1 VKFAQITPVVAG
13 AVLLLSGCADELVT
27 ALTPEPILQ
36 DLQMAADAIVEAG
49 VLTPAPARHL
59 VVFQAGEPADFARR
73 VEELGG
79 TVVFSAGR
87 ANIGA
92 VAGLQDEAAAVL
104 EASPDIR
111 DVVPD
116 ANIEW
121 AGPMEAPAPASL
133 RAPGAQANG
142 PTAAF
147 YYPMQWNMR
156 AIGADAAWAAG
167 RTGSSDVTVAIIDTG
182 VDATHP
188 DLVGLVDLDL
198 SRSFVGPS
206 ETFWHTWWGAP
217 EWADLSGHGT
227 HVAATV
233 SSNAERAAGVTSNVR
248 ILALK
253 TIGLTG
259 APWSGLSEAIIYA
272 ADNGADVINMSLGA
286 RFPRQGNGWFIAQYL
301 TRAVAYANRQGVTV
315 VVSAGNDAADLDHD
329 GNLYKAFCTTPL
341 VICVSS
347 TGPLEGS
354 LSGPDAYVG
363 GFSDFDAPSVF
374 TNFGRSSIDVAAP
387 GGNYTLVNNAVVSGG
402 FVWAACSSTRFRVI
416 DGRVFTN
423 PCGAAR
429 IVGMAGTS
437 MASPH
442 VAGLAALLVET
453 HGRNPGRI
461 SAAIHQSAEDLGP
474 SGTDPYYGKGRIN
487 VARALGLEGRHGNAR
502 VTRN

>member
-1 VKFAQITPVVAG
+1 VKFPKFTPVVAG
-13 AVLLLSGCADELVT
+13 AVVLLSGCADEVI
-27 ALTPEPILQ
+27 TPLAPDAIRQ
-36 DLQMAADAIVEAG
+36 DLQVTADAVVQAG
-49 VLTPAPARHL
+49 VLTEAPARHL
-59 VVFQAGEPADFARR
+59 VVFQAGEPANFARR

-79 TVVFSAGR
+79 TVVFAAGR
-87 ANIGA
+87 ANIAA
-92 VAGLQDEAAAVL
+92 VAGLQEEAAAL
-104 EASPDIR
+104 LLASDGIR

-121 AGPMEAPAPASL
+121 TGPIEAPSPGSLGAPSV
-133 RAPGAQANG
+133 QANA
-142 PTAAF
+142 PTSAI

-167 RTGSSDVTVAIIDTG
+167 RTGSSAVTVAIIDTG

-188 DLVGLVDLDL
+188 DLVGLVDLER

-217 EWADLSGHGT
+217 EWADLNGHGT

-233 SSNAERAAGVTSNVR
+233 SSNAERAAGVTSNTR

-272 ADNGADVINMSLGA
+272 ADNGAHVINMSLGA
-286 RFPRQGNGWFIAQYL
+286 TFPRQGNGWFIAQFL
-301 TRAVAYANRQGVTV
+301 TRAVAYANQQGVTV
-315 VVSAGNDAADLDHD
+315 VVSAGNDAADLDHN

-341 VICVSS
+341 VVCVSS
-347 TGPLEGS
+347 TGPLEGF

-387 GGNYTLVNNAVVSGG
+387 GGNYTLVGNTVVSGG

-416 DGRVFTN
+416 GNQVFTN
-423 PCGAAR
+423 PCGPAR

-461 SAAIHQSAEDLGP
+461 GSAIHQSADDLGP
-474 SGTDPYYGKGRIN
+474 RGTDPFYGKGRIN
-487 VARALGLEGRHGNAR
+487 VARALGLEAGPGNAR
-502 VTRN
+502 ARSN